1 MMKKLWRKLGLLTL
15 VLALVLG
22 VCVAAEAETLTAYGA
37 EFDSEA
43 AVIDL
48 DEKGI
53 VVKNIT
59 ELKTLIEQM
68 PNLTEVHM
76 YDSKLTREQMDELF
90 DGYPNIFFGWT
101 LKLYTHT
108 IRTDTTAFSTL
119 HGHQGKKDDPF
130 HTTKQLSMLR
140 YCKNLEALDIGHNYL
155 TNLDFLTELPHLKIL
170 IIAANYQCTGDL
182 TPLASLTELEYL
194 EIFSTNTTD
203 VSPLAALTNLRD
215 LNVTY
220 NRKLK
225 DISPLYD
232 LPNLERFW
240 CGYTAVPQEQRA
252 AMEAAHP
259 NCEFDWVN
267 QPTEGTWRKHPH
279 YDTIYKVFQES
290 VYYPFDD

>member
-1 MMKKLWRKLGLLTL
+1 MKNRLIKLGLIAL
-15 VLALVLG
+15 VLALMMG
-22 VCVAAEAETLTAYGA
+22 VCAVAEAETLNAYGA

-43 AVIDL
+43 TVIDL
-48 DEKGI
+48 DEMGI
-53 VVKNIT
+53 VVKDID
-59 ELKTLIEQM
+59 ELITLIEQM
-68 PNLTEVHM
+68 PSLTEVDM
-76 YDSKLTREQMDELF
+76 YTSELTREQMDTLF

-108 IRTDTTAFSTL
+108 IRTDATAFSTL
-119 HGHQGKKDDPF
+119 HGHQGKKNDPF

-155 TNLDFLTELPHLKIL
+155 TDLDFLAELPHLKVL

-194 EIFSTNTTD
+194 EIFSTNVTD
-203 VSPLAALTNLRD
+203 VSPLAGLTNLRD
-215 LNVTY
+215 LNMTY

-240 CGYTAVPQEQRA
+240 CGYTAVPQEQRD

-267 QPTEGTWRKHPH
+267 QPTEGTWRKHSH
-279 YDTIYKVFQES
+279 YDTIYKIFHDF